1 MRARGSRAAVLLLV
15 VATIFAGTAGAR
27 AGQVQ
32 AEVPDRIDPR
42 ARYLIFIQG
51 PAPGELVAQA
61 FANRGFEV
69 VTERRRPNPD
79 PFDLARKASGQ
90 IRKLREAGVPSP
102 RIALMGFD
110 QGGAAALIASALMRD
125 SELSYVVLAGCG
137 LDDRYRR
144 FAAQLGDQMTGRLLH
159 LWEKTD
165 TQAESCQFALSKAR
179 ELDSDEKLLSN
190 GGGHEMF
197 GDVDAFWIDL
207 VMAFLD
213 RR

>member
-1 MRARGSRAAVLLLV
+1 M
-15 VATIFAGTAGAR
+15 R
-27 AGQVQ
+27 AGQGRVATLLLALATILCLSPGAEAGQ
-32 AEVPDRIDPR
+32 VRDEVPDQIDPK

-51 PAPGELVAQA
+51 PAPGELVATA

-69 VTERRRPNPD
+69 VTERRKPNPD
-79 PFDLARKASGQ
+79 PFDLARKAIGQ
-90 IRKLREAGVPSP
+90 IRKLREAGVAPP

-110 QGGAAALIASALMRD
+110 QGGAAVLIASALMRD
-125 SELSYVVLAGCG
+125 PELSYVVLAGCG

-144 FAAQLGDQMTGRLLH
+144 FATQLADQMTGRLLH

-197 GDVDAFWIDL
+197 GEVDAFWIDL

>member
-1 MRARGSRAAVLLLV
+1 MRAGQGKVAALLLAL
-15 VATIFAGTAGAR
+15 ATILCLSAGAR
-27 AGQVQ
+27 AGQVRD
-32 AEVPDRIDPR
+32 EVPDRIDPK

-51 PAPGELVAQA
+51 PAPGELVATA

-69 VTERRRPNPD
+69 VTERRKPNPD
-79 PFDLARKASGQ
+79 PFDLARKATGQ
-90 IRKLREAGVPSP
+90 IRKLREAGVASP

-110 QGGAAALIASALMRD
+110 QGGAATLIASALMRD
-125 SELSYVVLAGCG
+125 PELSYVVLAGCG

-144 FAAQLGDQMTGRLLH
+144 FATQLADQMTGRLLH

-165 TQAESCQFALSKAR
+165 TQAESCQFALSKAP

-197 GDVDAFWIDL
+197 GEVDAFWIDL

>member
-1 MRARGSRAAVLLLV
+1 MRAGEGRVAALLLAL
-15 VATIFAGTAGAR
+15 ATILAVTGGAR

-32 AEVPDRIDPR
+32 AEVPDQINPG

-51 PAPGELVAQA
+51 PAPGELVATA

-69 VTERRRPNPD
+69 VTERRKPNPD

-90 IRKLREAGVPSP
+90 IRKLREAGVTSP
-102 RIALMGFD
+102 RIALMGYD
-110 QGGAAALIASALMRD
+110 QGGAAALIASALLGDPGM
-125 SELSYVVLAGCG
+125 SYVVLAGCG

-144 FAAQLGDQMTGRLLH
+144 FASQLADKMAGRLLH

-165 TQAESCQFALSKAR
+165 TQAESCQFALSKAA

-197 GDVDAFWIDL
+197 GEVDAFWIDL

>member
-1 MRARGSRAAVLLLV
+1 MRAGKGSVAALLLGF
-15 VATIFAGTAGAR
+15 ATILAIATGTH
-27 AGQVQ
+27 AGQVRDEIPSQ
-32 AEVPDRIDPR
+32 IDPK

-51 PAPGELVAQA
+51 PAPGELVATA

-69 VTERRRPNPD
+69 VTERRKPNPD

-90 IRKLREAGVPSP
+90 IRKLRDAGVASP
-102 RIALMGFD
+102 RIALMGYD
-110 QGGAAALIASALMRD
+110 QGGAAALIASALLGD
-125 SELSYVVLAGCG
+125 PELSYVVLAGCG
-137 LDDRYRR
+137 LDERYRR
-144 FAAQLGDQMTGRLLH
+144 FASQFADQMAGRLLH

-165 TQAESCQFALSKAR
+165 TQAESCQFALSKATG
-179 ELDSDEKLLSN
+179 LDSDEKLLSN

-197 GDVDAFWIDL
+197 GEVDAFWIDL

>member
-1 MRARGSRAAVLLLV
+1 MDVGEGRVATLLLAL
-15 VATIFAGTAGAR
+15 ATILCLATGAR
-27 AGQVQ
+27 AGQVL
-32 AEVPDRIDPR
+32 AEIPDQINPGS
-42 ARYLIFIQG
+42 RYLIFIQG

-69 VTERRRPNPD
+69 VTERRKPNPD
-79 PFDLARKASGQ
+79 PFDLARKATGQ
-90 IRKLREAGVPSP
+90 IRKLRDAGVTSP
-102 RIALMGFD
+102 RIALMGYD
-110 QGGAAALIASALMRD
+110 QGGAAALIASALLGESD
-125 SELSYVVLAGCG
+125 LSYVVLAGCG

-144 FAAQLGDQMTGRLLH
+144 FASQLADKMTGRLLH

-197 GDVDAFWIDL
+197 GEVDAFWIDL
-207 VMAFLD
+207 VMAFLE